1 MTEKLRVALLFGGV
15 SSEHEIS
22 CVSASAW
29 VRALDTTKYD
39 VTLIGI
45 TKAGRWL
52 RFAGTPEQMADG
64 SWEQH
69 PGNLPCV
76 ISPDRQ
82 DHGLLLREGDKTT
95 LLPIDAAVPVLH
107 GKNGE
112 DGTVQGLL
120 ALADIPCVGCG
131 LLGSAV

>member
-52 RFAGTPEQMADG
+52 RFAGTPEEMADG
-64 SWEQH
+64 RWEQH

-82 DHGLLLREGDKTT
+82 DHGLLLRQGDKTT

-107 GKNGE
+107 GKNG
-112 DGTVQGLL
+112 DRKSV
-120 ALADIPCVGCG
+120 V
-131 LLGSAV
+131 